1 MQMKNKK
8 KNKKKR
14 RRRRIKA
21 EEEGGGG
28 KGRGGEEGNLSLIIR
43 TCFTLHPTNL
53 LGNLKLSCPSLNI
66 KDIYQNIVYLIVIL
80 FCNY

>member
-8 KNKKKR
+8 KNKKRGRKK
-14 RRRRIKA
+14 RRRIKA
-21 EEEGGGG
+21 EEGGGG
-28 KGRGGEEGNLSLIIR
+28 GGGEGGNLSLIIR

-66 KDIYQNIVYLIVIL
+66 KDIYQNFVYLIMTL